1 MKRLI
6 KKAIIDIRT
15 IYDSWEEFELELING
30 NSFEPFEQY
39 YVPIDFKNYLISI
52 EGWYPD
58 CLESIDYG
66 ETTPSNIKMYSQEL
80 LERQFG
86 YLAERHNYL
95 QDSQLSEY
103 GVSYIAKEVDI

>member
-1 MKRLI
+1 MKRL
-6 KKAIIDIRT
+6 KKNAIIDIRT
-15 IYDSWEEFELELING
+15 IYDSWDEFENELKYG
-30 NSFEPFEQY
+30 NLFEPFEQY

-66 ETTPSNIKMYSQEL
+66 ETTPGNIKMNSQEL
-80 LERQFG
+80 LEKQFG
-86 YLAERHNYL
+86 YLAEKHNYL
-95 QDSQLSEY
+95 EDSHLSEY